1 MTDSNKTLCIA
12 VGCENGK
19 VPRKHFG
26 DCPEFHVYKVHADGT
41 YQFIAAKQNLSPEE
55 KQHADPNKLKGVL
68 GELSGCEVVVSGLL
82 SPNFIRM
89 RDTKPVQ
96 PVVTHIADVDAL
108 MRAIASAF
116 DQLFNL
122 VTARQRGERPQ
133 TIPVLE

>member
-1 MTDSNKTLCIA
+1 MTDGDKTLCIA
-12 VGCENGK
+12 VGCERGK
-19 VPRKHFG
+19 VARKHFG

-41 YQFIAAKQNLSPEE
+41 YQFITTKQNLSPEE

-96 PVVTHIADVDAL
+96 PVVTSITDIDAL
-108 MRAIASAF
+108 LHAITATF
-116 DQLFNL
+116 DQVFAL
-122 VTARQRGERPQ
+122 VTARRRGERPQ

>member
-1 MTDSNKTLCIA
+1 MTDNDKTLCIA

-26 DCPEFHVYKVHADGT
+26 DCPEFYVYRVHADGT
-41 YQFIAAKQNLSPEE
+41 YQFIAAKRNLSPEE

-68 GELSGCEVVVSGLL
+68 GELSECEVVVSGLL

-96 PVVTHIADVDAL
+96 PVVTSITEIDAVL
-108 MRAIASAF
+108 RAITTAF
-116 DQLFNL
+116 DQLFEL
-122 VTARQRGERPQ
+122 VTARRRGERPQ